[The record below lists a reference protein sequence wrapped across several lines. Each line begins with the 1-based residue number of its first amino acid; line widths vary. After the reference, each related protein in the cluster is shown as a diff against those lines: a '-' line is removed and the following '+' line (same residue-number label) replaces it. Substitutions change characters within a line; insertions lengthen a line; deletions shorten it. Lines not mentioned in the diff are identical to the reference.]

1 MSSLSDTLCDENS
14 THPVSSAEVG
24 FCDTSE
30 SLLAWAMFLSL
41 VLTLSMPMAMAL
53 KISTPL
59 TVTNEKDLPCPT
71 VEWQYFG
78 RPL

>member
-1 MSSLSDTLCDENS
+1 MSSLSGTLCDENS
-14 THPVSSAEVG
+14 IHPVSSAEVG

-53 KISTPL
+53 EIT
-59 TVTNEKDLPCPT
+59 T
-71 VEWQYFG
+71 
-78 RPL
+78 

>member
-14 THPVSSAEVG
+14 IHPVSSAEVG

-41 VLTLSMPMAMAL
+41 VLTLSMPE
-53 KISTPL
+53 
-59 TVTNEKDLPCPT
+59 TVTNEKDLQCPT
-71 VEWQYFG
+71 VEWRYSG